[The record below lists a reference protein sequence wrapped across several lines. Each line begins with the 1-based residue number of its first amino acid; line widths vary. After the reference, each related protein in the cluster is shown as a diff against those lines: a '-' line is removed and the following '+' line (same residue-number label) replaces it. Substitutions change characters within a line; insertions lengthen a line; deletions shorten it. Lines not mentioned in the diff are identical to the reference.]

1 MHLLALDTSTDYCSA
16 AIRRDPDGQIVS
28 RQVLAGQK
36 HSLLLLPMID
46 DLLREA
52 GLRLSQ
58 IGGIAYGEGPGSF
71 TGLRIACSVV
81 QGIAAAHGAQVLGVS
96 TLMSVA
102 EQVRTRHLASG
113 GSEADCR
120 QLVVALDAR
129 MGEVYYAPLQWQAAQ
144 QWQLLEPVRVSAPEA
159 VMALPVSL
167 AEGSEGQWLGCG
179 SGFAAHGPALQRRWG
194 AALVQAA
201 PCQAVPGQVLSED
214 ASPLVPEAGSIL
226 RLATA
231 GLLAGQ
237 GQSAEQALPVY
248 IRDRVAL
255 KAGERR

>member
-71 TGLRIACSVV
+71 TGLRIVCSVV

-102 EQVRTRHLASG
+102 EQVRARHLASG

-167 AEGSEGQWLGCG
+167 AEGSGQWLGCG
-179 SGFAAHGPALQRRWG
+179 SGFAAHGSALLRRWG

-201 PCQAVPGQVLSED
+201 PGQVFSAD

>member
-16 AIRRDPDGQIVS
+16 AIRRDPDEQIVS

-129 MGEVYYAPLQWQAAQ
+129 MGEVYYAPLRWQAAQ

-167 AEGSEGQWLGCG
+167 AEGSVGQWLGCG

-201 PCQAVPGQVLSED
+201 PGQVFSAD

>member
-1 MHLLALDTSTDYCSA
+1 
-16 AIRRDPDGQIVS
+16 
-28 RQVLAGQK
+28 
-36 HSLLLLPMID
+36 
-46 DLLREA
+46 
-52 GLRLSQ
+52 
-58 IGGIAYGEGPGSF
+58 
-71 TGLRIACSVV
+71 
-81 QGIAAAHGAQVLGVS
+81 
-96 TLMSVA
+96 
-102 EQVRTRHLASG
+102 
-113 GSEADCR
+113 
-120 QLVVALDAR
+120 VVALDAR

-167 AEGSEGQWLGCG
+167 AEGSVGQWLGCG
-179 SGFAAHGPALQRRWG
+179 SGFAAHGPALQRSWG
-194 AALVQAA
+194 AALV
-201 PCQAVPGQVLSED
+201 QAVPGQVLSAD
-214 ASPLVPEAGSIL
+214 ASPLVPEAASIL

>member
-71 TGLRIACSVV
+71 TGLRIVCSVV

-102 EQVRTRHLASG
+102 EQVRARHLASG

-167 AEGSEGQWLGCG
+167 AEGSSQWLGCG

-201 PCQAVPGQVLSED
+201 PGQVFSAD

>member
-52 GLRLSQ
+52 GLRLPQ

-71 TGLRIACSVV
+71 TGLRIVCSVV

-102 EQVRTRHLASG
+102 EQVRARHLASG

-167 AEGSEGQWLGCG
+167 AEGSGQWLGCG

-194 AALVQAA
+194 AVLVQAA
-201 PCQAVPGQVLSED
+201 PGQVFSAD

>member
-1 MHLLALDTSTDYCSA
+1 MHLLALDTSAEYCSA
-16 AIRRDPDGQIVS
+16 AVRRDHDGQVFA
-28 RQVLAGQK
+28 RQVLARQK

-46 DLLREA
+46 DVLREA

-96 TLMSVA
+96 TLASVA
-102 EQVRTRHLASG
+102 EQARVLHLAGG
-113 GSEADCR
+113 GSEQDGR
-120 QLVVALDAR
+120 QWVVALDAR

-144 QWQLLEPVRVSAPEA
+144 QWRLLEPVRVCAPAA
-159 VMALPVSL
+159 VLALPTCPASRAATDAVSMP
-167 AEGSEGQWLGCG
+167 SWRGCG
-179 SGFAAHGPALQRRWG
+179 SGFAAHGVALQQVWG
-194 AALVQAA
+194 GALA
-201 PCQAVPGQVLSED
+201 GVLSSD

-226 RLATA
+226 RLAMPA
-231 GLLAGQ
+231 LLAGQ
-237 GQSAEQALPVY
+237 GLPADQALPVY

>member
-1 MHLLALDTSTDYCSA
+1 M
-16 AIRRDPDGQIVS
+16 
-28 RQVLAGQK
+28 
-36 HSLLLLPMID
+36 
-46 DLLREA
+46 
-52 GLRLSQ
+52 RLSQ

-71 TGLRIACSVV
+71 TGLRIVCSVV

-102 EQVRTRHLASG
+102 EQVRARHLASG

-167 AEGSEGQWLGCG
+167 AEGSVGQWLGCG

-201 PCQAVPGQVLSED
+201 PGQVLSAD

-231 GLLAGQ
+231 SLLAGQ

>member
-1 MHLLALDTSTDYCSA
+1 MHLLALDTSTEYCSA
-16 AIRRDPDGQIVS
+16 AVRRDHDGQVFA

-46 DLLREA
+46 DVLRES

-96 TLMSVA
+96 TLASVA
-102 EQVRTRHLASG
+102 EQARALYLARG
-113 GSEADCR
+113 GSAQDGR
-120 QLVVALDAR
+120 HWLVALDAR

-144 QWQLLEPVRVSAPEA
+144 QWRLLEPVRVCAPAA
-159 VMALPVSL
+159 VPALPVFSDS
-167 AEGSEGQWLGCG
+167 AAMPSWHGCG
-179 SGFAAHGPALQRRWG
+179 SGFAAHGVVLQQVWGGALAG
-194 AALVQAA
+194 
-201 PCQAVPGQVLSED
+201 VLSSD
-214 ASPLVPEAGSIL
+214 SSPLVPEAGSIL
-226 RLATA
+226 RLAMPA
-231 GLLAGQ
+231 LLAGQ
-237 GQSAEQALPVY
+237 GLPADQALPVY

>member
-16 AIRRDPDGQIVS
+16 AIRRDPDGQVFS

-96 TLMSVA
+96 TLTSVA
-102 EQVRTRHLASG
+102 EQARALHLAHG
-113 GSEADCR
+113 GSAQECL
-120 QLVVALDAR
+120 QWVVALDAR
-129 MGEVYYAPLQWQAAQ
+129 MGEVYYAPLRWQAAQ
-144 QWQLLEPVRVSAPEA
+144 QWQLLEPVRVTAPEA

-167 AEGSEGQWLGCG
+167 AEGSVCQWLGCG
-179 SGFAAHGPALQRRWG
+179 SGFVAHGPALQQTWG
-194 AALVQAA
+194 TAL
-201 PCQAVPGQVLSED
+201 GQVLAADS
-214 ASPLVPEAGSIL
+214 SPLVPEASSIL
-226 RLATA
+226 RLAA
-231 GLLAGQ
+231 AALLAGQ
-237 GQSAEQALPVY
+237 GRSAEQALPVY

>member
-102 EQVRTRHLASG
+102 EQVRARHLASG

-129 MGEVYYAPLQWQAAQ
+129 MGEVYYAPLRWQAAQ

-167 AEGSEGQWLGCG
+167 AEGSGQWLGFG
-179 SGFAAHGPALQRRWG
+179 SGFVAHGPALQRRWG
-194 AALVQAA
+194 AALVQA
-201 PCQAVPGQVLSED
+201 VPGQVLSAD

>member
-71 TGLRIACSVV
+71 TGLRIVCSVV

-102 EQVRTRHLASG
+102 EQVRARHLASG

-167 AEGSEGQWLGCG
+167 AEGSGQWLGCG

-201 PCQAVPGQVLSED
+201 PGQVFSAD

>member
-71 TGLRIACSVV
+71 TGLRIVCSVV

-102 EQVRTRHLASG
+102 EQVRARHLASG

-167 AEGSEGQWLGCG
+167 AEGSGQWLGCG
-179 SGFAAHGPALQRRWG
+179 SGFAAHGPALQRSWG
-194 AALVQAA
+194 AALV
-201 PCQAVPGQVLSED
+201 QAVPGQVLSAD

>member
-1 MHLLALDTSTDYCSA
+1 
-16 AIRRDPDGQIVS
+16 
-28 RQVLAGQK
+28 
-36 HSLLLLPMID
+36 
-46 DLLREA
+46 
-52 GLRLSQ
+52 
-58 IGGIAYGEGPGSF
+58 
-71 TGLRIACSVV
+71 
-81 QGIAAAHGAQVLGVS
+81 
-96 TLMSVA
+96 
-102 EQVRTRHLASG
+102 
-113 GSEADCR
+113 
-120 QLVVALDAR
+120 
-129 MGEVYYAPLQWQAAQ
+129 MGEVYYAPLRWQAAQ

-201 PCQAVPGQVLSED
+201 PGQVFSAD

>member
-1 MHLLALDTSTDYCSA
+1 MHLLDTSTDYCSA

-71 TGLRIACSVV
+71 TGLRIVCSVV

-102 EQVRTRHLASG
+102 EQVRARHLASG

-167 AEGSEGQWLGCG
+167 AEGSVGQWLGCG

-194 AALVQAA
+194 AALVQA
-201 PCQAVPGQVLSED
+201 VPGQVLSAD
-214 ASPLVPEAGSIL
+214 ASPLVPEAASIL

>member
-71 TGLRIACSVV
+71 TGLRIVCSVV

-102 EQVRTRHLASG
+102 EQVRARHLASG

-167 AEGSEGQWLGCG
+167 AEGSGQWLGCG
-179 SGFAAHGPALQRRWG
+179 SGFAAHGSALQRRWG
-194 AALVQAA
+194 AA
-201 PCQAVPGQVLSED
+201 PGQVFSAD

>member
-71 TGLRIACSVV
+71 TGLRIVCSVV

-102 EQVRTRHLASG
+102 EQVRARHLASG

-167 AEGSEGQWLGCG
+167 AEGSGQWLGCG
-179 SGFAAHGPALQRRWG
+179 SGFAAHGSALQRRWG

-201 PCQAVPGQVLSED
+201 PGQVFSAD

>member
-102 EQVRTRHLASG
+102 EQVRARHLASG

-167 AEGSEGQWLGCG
+167 AEGSVGQWLGCG
-179 SGFAAHGPALQRRWG
+179 SGFVAHGPALQRRWG

-201 PCQAVPGQVLSED
+201 PGQVFSAD